1 MRGQA
6 LPALRF
12 PRKEL
17 NPGED
22 AMPKLTIDNATV
34 EVPAGTSVL
43 QAARTVGI
51 RIPSLCY
58 LEGVHVVGGC
68 RVCLVEVE
76 GARALV
82 ASCSLPVADGMKVHT
97 STPKVRAARRTV
109 VELLLSDHDGECQTC
124 VRSDDCELQA
134 VARDLDVRQ
143 LRYTGAHHP
152 RRLDLSTPALERDSA
167 KCIMC
172 RRCIT
177 VCSEIQATRAL
188 WAQDRG
194 FESVAAPA
202 FGHDLASVACVQCG
216 QCAAVCPTAAIT
228 EKDHIE
234 RVWAALADPSR
245 HVVVQTAPAIRAG
258 LGECFGLPPGTRVT
272 GRMTAAL
279 RRLGFA
285 AVFDTNFTADLT
297 IIEEGTELLRRLQ
310 TALVDGKPVA
320 LPQFTSCCPGWIKFA
335 EYFHPDLLPNLS
347 TAKSPQQMFGAVAK
361 TYYAQKLGRKPGE
374 ITVVSVMPCTAKKFE
389 AQRPE
394 MNASGVPDVDAVL
407 TTREL
412 GRMIT
417 QAGIDFQALA
427 DEPMDQPFGI
437 SSGAADI
444 FANTGGVMEAALRTV
459 WSIVTGQPFPFA
471 KLHVTPIA
479 GLEGVKEA
487 SLTVPAALPEWRFLQ
502 GRTLCVA
509 VAHGL
514 ANAERLIQK
523 VKSGEAGYHFIE
535 VMSCPGG
542 CIGGGGQPRFTTD
555 AVRRARMEAIF
566 AEDEGKPVR
575 MSHENLA
582 VAQLYQDFLGRPL
595 GKISHALLHTRYQPR
610 PFNGQNG

>member
-1 MRGQA
+1 
-6 LPALRF
+6 
-12 PRKEL
+12 
-17 NPGED
+17 
-22 AMPKLTIDNATV
+22 MPKLTIDNAGV
-34 EVPAGTSVL
+34 EVPQGTSIL
-43 QAARTVGI
+43 NAARTVGI

-76 GARALV
+76 GARTLA
-82 ASCSLPVADGMKVHT
+82 ASCSMPVAEGMKVRT
-97 STPKVRAARRTV
+97 NTPRVRAARRMV
-109 VELLLSDHDGECQTC
+109 VELLLSDHSGECQTC
-124 VRSDDCELQA
+124 VRSNDCELQA
-134 VARDLDVRQ
+134 VARDLDVRE
-143 LRYTGAHHP
+143 LHFTGAQHQ
-152 RRLDLSTPALERDSA
+152 RLVDTSTPALARDSS

-228 EKDHIE
+228 EQDHIE
-234 RVWAALADPSR
+234 RVWAALSDHSK

-258 LGECFGLPPGTRVT
+258 LGECFGLPPGTLVT
-272 GRMTAAL
+272 GRMVAAL

-285 AVFDTNFTADLT
+285 GVFDTNFTADLT
-297 IIEEGTELLRRLQ
+297 ILEEGTELLMRLK
-310 TALVDGKPVA
+310 TALVDRQPVA
-320 LPQFTSCCPGWIKFA
+320 LPQFTSCCPAWIKFA

-347 TAKSPQQMFGAVAK
+347 TTKSPQQMFGALAK
-361 TYYAQKLGRKPGE
+361 TYYAKKIGRKPE
-374 ITVVSVMPCTAKKFE
+374 DIVVVSVMPCTAKKFE

-394 MNASGVPDVDAVL
+394 MNASGGPDVDAVL

-417 QAGIDFQALA
+417 QAGIDFQTLP
-427 DEPMDQPFGI
+427 DETMDQPLGI

-459 WSIVTGQPFPFA
+459 WWVVTGRPFPFE
-471 KLHVTPIA
+471 KLHVAPLA
-479 GLEGVKEA
+479 GLTGVKEA
-487 SLTVPAALPEWRFLQ
+487 AITIPDAVPEWRFLKGQ
-502 GRTLCVA
+502 TLNLA

-523 VKSGEAGYHFIE
+523 IQAGEARYHFIE

-542 CIGGGGQPRFTTD
+542 CIGGGGQPRFTTNE
-555 AVRRARMEAIF
+555 VRLARMQAIF
-566 AEDEGKPVR
+566 AEDEGKPLR
-575 MSHENLA
+575 LSHENPS
-582 VAQLYQDFLGRPL
+582 VALLYRDFMGRPL
-595 GKISHALLHTRYQPR
+595 SEQSHRLLHTHYHARSL
-610 PFNGQNG
+610 N